1 MPENNFQSIV
11 EKLRPDIERLVRK
24 ADGPETVIS
33 GFIFSN
39 NPKSL
44 IRFGNNGNEG
54 NYLIQLHLA
63 LSSMA
68 ADIQAQN
75 LRPPVPYADIGPSEK
90 VVEDNSKSIA
100 DQLAQVV
107 LVSGGEADHREEM
120 VTLAQRYLM
129 AREQETRA

>member
-24 ADGPETVIS
+24 ADGPEVVVS

-63 LSSMA
+63 LSSLA
-68 ADIQAQN
+68 AEIQSQN
-75 LRPPVPYADIGPSEK
+75 TRHPVSYVDIGPSES
-90 VVEDNSKSIA
+90 VVEDNSKIIA
-100 DQLAQVV
+100 DQLAQVI
-107 LVSGGEADHREEM
+107 LVSGAEPDHKGEIIE
-120 VTLAQRYLM
+120 LAQRYLM
-129 AREQETRA
+129 AREREAKS